1 MRTRAAP
8 LKDIVMKVRV
18 LVVDDSKFFRR
29 RVTEILNASADLEVV
44 GVAENGEQAIQKVLE
59 LKPDVVTMDIEMPI
73 MDGISAV
80 RRIMAQRPTPI
91 VMFSSLTSEGAK
103 ATLDALDAGAA
114 DFLPKRFE
122 DIAKDRDQAKRLLCE
137 KVHSLG
143 RRGVAVPAPRPVSAP
158 PATTHSVAAP
168 LTPRPVS
175 TTSLQPKPPTP
186 VAAAKHYAPTKGAVK
201 LLLIGTSTG
210 GPVALQKV
218 LTLLPENFPV
228 PVLVIQHMPG
238 TFTPAFS
245 QRLDQA
251 CHMHVKEAVD
261 GDVLKPGNVYI
272 APGGRQMILDPRA
285 SAPTLRII
293 NGEADLNYKPSVDV
307 TFSSVSTAFAG
318 PVLAIIMTGMGA
330 DGREGARALKAK
342 GAEVWAQDEQS
353 CVVYGMPAA
362 IVDAGLADRVYALAK
377 IGENII
383 HKVM

>member
-1 MRTRAAP
+1 
-8 LKDIVMKVRV
+8 MKVRV

-29 RVTEILNASADLEVV
+29 RVTEIINACADLEVV

-59 LKPDVVTMDIEMPI
+59 LKPDVITMDIEMPV

-80 RRIMAQRPTPI
+80 RQIMAKRPTPV

-143 RRGVAVPAPRPVSAP
+143 RRGAAASAARP
-158 PATTHSVAAP
+158 AAP
-168 LTPRPVS
+168 VVAPKRAPAS
-175 TTSLQPKPPTP
+175 TTSLKSKPVAP
-186 VAAAKHYAPTKGAVK
+186 VAAAKSFAPSKGAVK
-201 LLLIGTSTG
+201 MLVIGTSTG

-218 LTLLPENFPV
+218 LTLLPANFPV
-228 PVLVIQHMPG
+228 PVLVVQHMPG

-245 QRLDQA
+245 QRLNQA
-251 CHMHVKEAVD
+251 CKVSVKEAAD
-261 GDVLKPGNVYI
+261 GDVLKPGSVYI
-272 APGGRQMILDPRA
+272 APGGRQMILDARA
-285 SAPTLRII
+285 SAPTLRIVD
-293 NGEADLNYKPSVDV
+293 GDASLNYKPSVDV
-307 TFSSVSTAFAG
+307 TFSSVSSAFAG

-330 DGREGARALKAK
+330 DGREGARALKRK
-342 GAEVWAQDEQS
+342 GAEVWAQDEKS
-353 CVVYGMPAA
+353 CVVYGMPGA
-362 IVDAGLADRVYALAK
+362 IVDAGLADRVYDLAA

>member
-1 MRTRAAP
+1 
-8 LKDIVMKVRV
+8 MKVRV

-29 RVTEILNASADLEVV
+29 RVTEIINASADLEVV

-59 LKPDVVTMDIEMPI
+59 LKPDVITMDIEMPV

-80 RRIMAQRPTPI
+80 RRIMAQRPTPV

-122 DIAKDRDQAKRLLCE
+122 DIAKDKDQAKRLLCE

-143 RRGVAVPAPRPVSAP
+143 RRGAAAAAPRPA
-158 PATTHSVAAP
+158 AAP
-168 LTPRPVS
+168 RAF
-175 TTSLQPKPPTP
+175 TTSTAASKPAPFSSTAIKPKAPTP
-186 VAAAKHYAPTKGAVK
+186 VAAAKHFAPSKGTVK
-201 LLLIGTSTG
+201 LLVIGTSTG

-228 PVLVIQHMPG
+228 PVLVVQHMPG

-251 CHMHVKEAVD
+251 CKVHVKEAAD

-285 SAPTLRII
+285 SAPTLRIVD
-293 NGEADLNYKPSVDV
+293 GDASLNYKPSVDV
-307 TFSSVSTAFAG
+307 TFSSVSSVFAG
-318 PVLAIIMTGMGA
+318 PVLAVIMTGMGA
-330 DGREGARALKAK
+330 DGREGARALKTK
-342 GAEVWAQDEQS
+342 GAEVWAQDEKS

-362 IVDAGLADRVYALAK
+362 IVDAGLADRVYDLAN

>member
-1 MRTRAAP
+1 
-8 LKDIVMKVRV
+8 MKVRV

-29 RVTEILNASADLEVV
+29 RVTEIINASADLEVV
-44 GVAENGEQAIQKVLE
+44 GAAENGEQAIQKVLE
-59 LKPDVVTMDIEMPI
+59 LRPDVITMDIEMPV

-91 VMFSSLTSEGAK
+91 VMFSSLTSEGAR

-122 DIAKDRDQAKRLLCE
+122 DIAKDKDQAKRLLCE
-137 KVHSLG
+137 KVYALG
-143 RRGVAVPAPRPVSAP
+143 KRGAVVPAVRPAARQKTPAPVVVPFSKTPLQLKPHAPVAVEKNFAPR
-158 PATTHSVAAP
+158 
-168 LTPRPVS
+168 
-175 TTSLQPKPPTP
+175 
-186 VAAAKHYAPTKGAVK
+186 KGAVK

-210 GPVALQKV
+210 GPLALQKV
-218 LTLLPENFPV
+218 LTLLPKNFPV
-228 PVLVIQHMPG
+228 PVLVVQHMPG

-245 QRLDQA
+245 KRLDQT
-251 CHMHVKEAVD
+251 CNVRVKEAAD
-261 GDVLKPGNVYI
+261 GDVLMPGNVYI

-285 SAPTLRII
+285 FVPTLRIVVGDI
-293 NGEADLNYKPSVDV
+293 SLNYKPSVDV

-318 PVLAIIMTGMGA
+318 PVLAVIMTGMGA
-330 DGREGARALKAK
+330 DGREGARALKIK
-342 GAEVWAQDEQS
+342 GAEVWAQDEKS

-362 IVDAGLADRVYALAK
+362 IVDAGLADRVYDLAN

>member
-1 MRTRAAP
+1 
-8 LKDIVMKVRV
+8 
-18 LVVDDSKFFRR
+18 
-29 RVTEILNASADLEVV
+29 
-44 GVAENGEQAIQKVLE
+44 
-59 LKPDVVTMDIEMPI
+59 MDIEMPV

-80 RRIMAQRPTPI
+80 RKIMAQRPTPV

-122 DIAKDRDQAKRLLCE
+122 DIAKDKDQAKRLLCE
-137 KVHSLG
+137 KVHALG
-143 RRGVAVPAPRPVSAP
+143 KRGAAAPAPRPAAAPRTPGTPVAGAKPAPFSSAP
-158 PATTHSVAAP
+158 
-168 LTPRPVS
+168 LK
-175 TTSLQPKPPTP
+175 PKLSAS
-186 VAAAKHYAPTKGAVK
+186 VAAAKAFAPSKGSVK

-228 PVLVIQHMPG
+228 PVLVVQHMPG

-251 CHMHVKEAVD
+251 CNVRVKQAAD
-261 GDVLKPGNVYI
+261 GDVLMPGSVYI

-285 SAPTLRII
+285 SAPTLRIVD
-293 NGEADLNYKPSVDV
+293 GDPSLNYKPSVDV
-307 TFSSVSTAFAG
+307 TFGSVSKVFAG
-318 PVLAIIMTGMGA
+318 PVLAVIMTGMGA
-330 DGREGARALKAK
+330 DGREGARALKTK
-342 GAEVWAQDEQS
+342 GAEVWAQDEKS

-362 IVDAGLADRVYALAK
+362 IVDAGLADRVYDLAN

>member
-1 MRTRAAP
+1 
-8 LKDIVMKVRV
+8 MKVRV

-29 RVTEILNASADLEVV
+29 RVTEILNATTDLEVV

-59 LKPDVVTMDIEMPI
+59 LKPDVVTMDIEMPV
-73 MDGISAV
+73 MDGITAV
-80 RRIMAQRPTPI
+80 RQIMAKRPTPI

-122 DIAKDRDQAKRLLCE
+122 DIAKDKDQAKRLLCE

-143 RRGVAVPAPRPVSAP
+143 KRSAAMPPPVPRTAVPASRTT
-158 PATTHSVAAP
+158 PATATPKPAP
-168 LTPRPVS
+168 LPSSP
-175 TTSLQPKPPTP
+175 LKPKPGAP
-186 VAAAKHYAPTKGAVK
+186 VAAAKQYAPTKGLIK

-218 LTLLPENFPV
+218 LTTLPENFPM
-228 PVLVIQHMPG
+228 PVMVVQHMPG

-251 CHMHVKEAVD
+251 CRVRVKEASD
-261 GDVLKPGNVYI
+261 GDVLKPGCVYI

-285 SAPTLRII
+285 TAPTIRIVD
-293 NGEADLNYKPSVDV
+293 GEPSLNYKPSVDV
-307 TFSSVSTAFAG
+307 TFSSVSATFAG
-318 PVLAIIMTGMGA
+318 PVLAVVMTGMGA
-330 DGREGARALKAK
+330 DGREGARALKSK
-342 GAEVWAQDEQS
+342 GAEVWAQDEKS

-362 IVDAGLADRVYALAK
+362 IVDAGLADRVYDLAA